1 MSDNRRDQLIE
12 FVEREFIGPDPI
24 DWPGMTQS
32 NGQEILAS
40 DPPRTRYIAGIL
52 YPAET
57 TDDKADLKDDECEL
71 LDEADGTVAE
81 RRAEFPDILLIE
93 SPDSILACSAHHFQC
108 RQLGFHK
115 RHAILKAL
123 IGRKDRSE

>member
-57 TDDKADLKDDECEL
+57 TDDKATSRMTNVNCWTKQMEKMWKS
-71 LDEADGTVAE
+71 
-81 RRAEFPDILLIE
+81 
-93 SPDSILACSAHHFQC
+93 SPKSLAMVQ
-108 RQLGFHK
+108 
-115 RHAILKAL
+115 
-123 IGRKDRSE
+123 

>member
-52 YPAET
+52 YPA
-57 TDDKADLKDDECEL
+57 CH
-71 LDEADGTVAE
+71 G
-81 RRAEFPDILLIE
+81 
-93 SPDSILACSAHHFQC
+93 
-108 RQLGFHK
+108 
-115 RHAILKAL
+115 
-123 IGRKDRSE
+123 

>member
-52 YPAET
+52 QKPLTIRQTSRMTNVNCWTKQME
-57 TDDKADLKDDECEL
+57 KMWKS
-71 LDEADGTVAE
+71 
-81 RRAEFPDILLIE
+81 
-93 SPDSILACSAHHFQC
+93 SPTSLAMVQ
-108 RQLGFHK
+108 
-115 RHAILKAL
+115 
-123 IGRKDRSE
+123 

>member
-57 TDDKADLKDDECEL
+57 TDD
-71 LDEADGTVAE
+71 
-81 RRAEFPDILLIE
+81 ILGVGVSSL
-93 SPDSILACSAHHFQC
+93 C
-108 RQLGFHK
+108 RLGKPLH
-115 RHAILKAL
+115 
-123 IGRKDRSE
+123 RSCGYVV

>member
-40 DPPRTRYIAGIL
+40 DPPRTRYIAVSCIL
-52 YPAET
+52 QKPLTIRQTSRMTNVNCWTKQME
-57 TDDKADLKDDECEL
+57 KMWKS
-71 LDEADGTVAE
+71 
-81 RRAEFPDILLIE
+81 
-93 SPDSILACSAHHFQC
+93 SPKSLAMVQ
-108 RQLGFHK
+108 
-115 RHAILKAL
+115 
-123 IGRKDRSE
+123 

>member
-24 DWPGMTQS
+24 DWPGMTQN

-57 TDDKADLKDDECEL
+57 TDDKADLKDGECEAQG
-71 LDEADGTVAE
+71 EADGE
-81 RRAEFPDILLIE
+81 DGIRNSGEKFSCPE
-93 SPDSILACSAHHFQC
+93 SRNRHHC
-108 RQLGFHK
+108 EKG
-115 RHAILKAL
+115 
-123 IGRKDRSE
+123 

>member
-40 DPPRTRYIAGIL
+40 DPPPATSRVSCIL
-52 YPAET
+52 QKPLTIRQTSRMTNVNCWTKQME
-57 TDDKADLKDDECEL
+57 KMWKS
-71 LDEADGTVAE
+71 
-81 RRAEFPDILLIE
+81 
-93 SPDSILACSAHHFQC
+93 SPKSLAMVQ
-108 RQLGFHK
+108 
-115 RHAILKAL
+115 
-123 IGRKDRSE
+123 